1 MDIISGGNTASQH
14 LMTSAWQRILTAHR
28 PSTNRTHKTHFRT
41 FLSFLLFYDL
51 PISLD
56 LHNII
61 VFLEFL
67 TTNHIS
73 HKVVRNYL
81 SSIASL
87 SSFYNL
93 DPSHLS
99 HPAVLRFVRSISI
112 NSHFRPTPRGI
123 FDVRTMY
130 DISKACD
137 SLPDPPLFR
146 AIFLIAFYGFLRM
159 SNIAPHSASQ
169 FSPSIHFL
177 RQDVLFAPPGAH
189 LLLKWTKT
197 LQDGKSSHMIQ
208 IPYVENWFLCPIRAL
223 KALLN
228 SRPLPLGFP
237 LFATI
242 YPPHSQ
248 VIDTHIRD
256 ALRSVLAILN
266 ISTVGHG
273 FHTFRRS
280 GATLAFDHNIPLQNI
295 MAHGL
300 WRSSSVW
307 TYLQNASQA
316 ASIIPSTFASI
327 IPSSF

>member
-28 PSTNRTHKTHFRT
+28 PSTNRTHKHTLEH

-56 LHNII
+56 VHNII

-87 SSFYNL
+87 ASFYNL

-99 HPAVLRFVRSISI
+99 HPAALRFVRSISI

-123 FDVRTMY
+123 FDLRTMY

-146 AIFLIAFYGFLRM
+146 AIFLVAFYGFLRM
-159 SNIAPHSASQ
+159 SNIAPHSAKQ

-208 IPYVENWFLCPIRAL
+208 IPYVDNWFLCPIRAL

-228 SRPLPLGFP
+228 SRPLPPGFP

-266 ISTVGHG
+266 ISMVGHG